1 MVFGEAN
8 PNNSNSLYLFRSI
21 DLSSAK
27 SATMN
32 QVCTA
37 DGQLIEPGLLH
48 VPLDEL
54 EHLPNQLLE
63 EKHVGV
69 ELLLHNYMSPLQCD
83 MEY

>member
-1 MVFGEAN
+1 
-8 PNNSNSLYLFRSI
+8 
-21 DLSSAK
+21 
-27 SATMN
+27 MN

-69 ELLLHNYMSPLQCD
+69 ELLLHNYMSPLQCE